1 MTVGEQSDL
10 QPTRYSLL
18 SRLKDWD
25 DQEGWRDFFETY
37 WQLIYNVALKAG
49 LTDAE
54 AQEVVQ
60 ETVIGVA
67 KKIGRFKTDSAHGS
81 FKAWLLKQA
90 QWRIGDQFRKRLK
103 EAATPHVGGCPPV
116 SIAVPTDDTGLTSTI
131 DRIPDPATS
140 ALEALWDGEWEG
152 YLRRA
157 ALARIKLKIRPRQYQ
172 MFDLHVLQGVSVDE
186 AARTLRVS
194 KAQIYLAKHRV
205 SKLLKREVKI
215 LKESLS

>member
-18 SRLKDWD
+18 SRLKNWD

-67 KKIGRFKTDSAHGS
+67 KKIEEFKTDSALGS

-90 QWRIGDQFRKRLK
+90 QWRIGDQFRKRVK
-103 EAATPHVGGCPPV
+103 EAATPRAGGCPPV
-116 SIAVPTDDTGLTSTI
+116 SIAVPTDDTGLTATI

-157 ALARIKLKIRPRQYQ
+157 ALAQIKLKIRPRQYQ

-194 KAQIYLAKHRV
+194 KMQIYLAKHRV
-205 SKLLKREVKI
+205 SKLLKREMKV
-215 LKESLS
+215 LQEALS